1 MENNTKRLL
10 LFLFGCIL
18 VRLLLVYIAKNINSD
33 YLPIMGI
40 IALIISIGF
49 MTIFILGLRK
59 TGGETF
65 GDKIWWNN
73 LRPVHSIL
81 YGIFAFLAIT
91 KNKNSWLILL
101 LDVIIGLIAF
111 TFHRLL

>member
-1 MENNTKRLL
+1 MKNNTKRLL

-18 VRLLLVYIAKNINSD
+18 VRLLLVYIAKNINIH

-40 IALIISIGF
+40 FSLIISIGF
-49 MTIFILGLRK
+49 IIIFIFGLRK
-59 TGGETF
+59 TGNETF

-81 YGIFAFLAIT
+81 YGTFAYLAIT
-91 KNKNSWLILL
+91 KNKNSWIILL
-101 LDVIIGLIAF
+101 LDVIIGLSSF
-111 TFHRLL
+111 TIHRVL